1 MPHNH
6 LHDSFAGQ
14 AIAKTDKRYL
24 KRLRSNAKGVY
35 WHRRS
40 MWSYVDEGKT
50 TFWQQLQARTIKS
63 VPFEQIQAISIIK
76 QHGHLGMLW
85 LFQTHLPALIFTLFV
100 AMVLFGL
107 ALFPMMLSALDA
119 LVFNVYYWLPAL
131 VLVVCLSD
139 VWLNLFRL
147 QQRRLSNQTQPQ
159 WQQRFSQILTQ
170 SKTRIPLLLGL
181 ILALSYGIMPS
192 VDTWL
197 TEHVTNDKPLASLAW
212 VLGMLLLLC
221 NHLLQRKLNK
231 FATVDDGRLLYY
243 VLRLHTKDRRV
254 VDFTYVQQQDSLK
267 VVEKWLQQHMNA
279 E

>member
-1 MPHNH
+1 MSHNH
-6 LHDSFAGQ
+6 LHDNLVGQ

-24 KRLRSNAKGVY
+24 KHLRSNAKGVY

-76 QHGHLGMLW
+76 QSGHLGMLW
-85 LFQTHLPALIFTLFV
+85 LFQTHLPVLIFTLFV
-100 AMVLFGL
+100 AIVLFGL
-107 ALFPMMLSALDA
+107 VLFPMMLSALDA

-139 VWLNLFRL
+139 AWLNWFRL
-147 QQRRLSNQTQPQ
+147 KQRRLPNQTQPQ

-181 ILALSYGIMPS
+181 SLALSYGIMPR

-197 TEHVTNDKPLASLAW
+197 TEHVTNDKPLAWLAW
-212 VLGMLLLLC
+212 VQGMLLLLC

-231 FATVDDGRLLYY
+231 FAAVDDGRLLYY
-243 VLRLHTKDRRV
+243 V
-254 VDFTYVQQQDSLK
+254 
-267 VVEKWLQQHMNA
+267 
-279 E
+279 